1 MRKIILG
8 DAVSPISGEWGNG
21 DGGVNVLRSTNFTN
35 DGHLDYSDIAH
46 REIGHTKIDAKRLLV
61 GDVLIEKSGGS
72 PTQPVGRVVY
82 FESDG
87 EFLTSNFL
95 SALRVHDASIYPKYL
110 FYWLFAGYRL
120 GFTKPFQNK
129 TTGIINLQL
138 KRFLQ
143 EVEVPVPP
151 LEEQR
156 RIAGIL
162 DEADLVRKKTQA
174 LIDKYDELAQ
184 SLFLDMFGDPVT
196 NPKGWS
202 VVGLSEI
209 CEYFI
214 GLTYKPTDI
223 GEFGI
228 PVLRSGNV
236 QNGQLDFSDLV
247 RVTCPVK
254 EKIEL
259 RKGDILMCSR
269 NGSARLVGKCAV
281 VNDLDKKMTFGAFM
295 TVLRTEH
302 TRFIEHFLRLPAFRR
317 QIATGATTTVN
328 QITKNMLDQIALPLP
343 PRALELRFSLMIEE
357 LEKQREASLKE
368 LNQQQN
374 LFNALLQKAFK
385 GELT

>member
-1 MRKIILG
+1 M
-8 DAVSPISGEWGNG
+8 
-21 DGGVNVLRSTNFTN
+21 
-35 DGHLDYSDIAH
+35 
-46 REIGHTKIDAKRLLV
+46 
-61 GDVLIEKSGGS
+61 
-72 PTQPVGRVVY
+72 
-82 FESDG
+82 
-87 EFLTSNFL
+87 
-95 SALRVHDASIYPKYL
+95 
-110 FYWLFAGYRL
+110 
-120 GFTKPFQNK
+120 
-129 TTGIINLQL
+129 
-138 KRFLQ
+138 
-143 EVEVPVPP
+143 
-151 LEEQR
+151 
-156 RIAGIL
+156 
-162 DEADLVRKKTQA
+162 
-174 LIDKYDELAQ
+174 
-184 SLFLDMFGDPVT
+184 
-196 NPKGWS
+196 
-202 VVGLSEI
+202 VGLSEI

-214 GLTYKPTDI
+214 GLTYKPSDK

-247 RVTCPVK
+247 RVTCQVK

-281 VNDLDKKMTFGAFM
+281 VNDLDEKMTFGAFM

-328 QITKNMLDQIALPLP
+328 QITKNMLDRIALPLP
-343 PRALELRFSLMIEE
+343 PRALELQFSSMIEE
-357 LEKQREASLKE
+357 LEKQRETSRKE